1 MKQKELPNIL
11 WICTDQ
17 QRFDT
22 IHALGNPH
30 INTPNIDRL
39 VGNGVSFSNAYC
51 QNPVCSPSRASFLT
65 GRYPRTTRLRQNGAK
80 IPEDEILITKILRD
94 RGYVCGL
101 SGKLHLAPCQGR
113 VEERIDDGYAE
124 FHWSHGPWPK
134 WKENQY
140 IQWVNRQGE
149 PWEELYSVSPEL
161 FGKLG
166 AAAEDKEG
174 RQAWAGIPVHL
185 HQSYWCAEKAIEFM
199 HKYRDAP
206 WLFSVNPF
214 DPHHPFDPPAEFLAR
229 YDPDRLP
236 PPSYQEG
243 ELDDKPIYQSQ
254 ACRKGASGGAHL
266 SFEGTTDRQ
275 HRQIKAAYYAMIE
288 NVDYN
293 VGRLIDA
300 LEDTG
305 QIENTLI
312 LFTSDHGEMLG
323 DHGIF
328 LKGPYLYDPA
338 VRVPLILS
346 YPREFQRGVRSDALV
361 ELVDLAPTLLD
372 LIGFPIP
379 ERMQGRSFLS
389 ICHGENDLHHH
400 KDYVYS
406 EFYNSSASYRDP
418 YPYLTMVRD
427 KKFKIVAYGG
437 MELGELYDMENDP
450 GEVINLWNDAGYRD
464 VRFQYLK
471 KCLDASVFTIDP
483 LPERVGEY

>member
-94 RGYVCGL
+94 HGYVCGL

-305 QIENTLI
+305 
-312 LFTSDHGEMLG
+312 DR
-323 DHGIF
+323 
-328 LKGPYLYDPA
+328 K
-338 VRVPLILS
+338 
-346 YPREFQRGVRSDALV
+346 
-361 ELVDLAPTLLD
+361 
-372 LIGFPIP
+372 
-379 ERMQGRSFLS
+379 
-389 ICHGENDLHHH
+389 
-400 KDYVYS
+400 
-406 EFYNSSASYRDP
+406 
-418 YPYLTMVRD
+418 
-427 KKFKIVAYGG
+427 
-437 MELGELYDMENDP
+437 
-450 GEVINLWNDAGYRD
+450 
-464 VRFQYLK
+464 
-471 KCLDASVFTIDP
+471 SV
-483 LPERVGEY
+483 V